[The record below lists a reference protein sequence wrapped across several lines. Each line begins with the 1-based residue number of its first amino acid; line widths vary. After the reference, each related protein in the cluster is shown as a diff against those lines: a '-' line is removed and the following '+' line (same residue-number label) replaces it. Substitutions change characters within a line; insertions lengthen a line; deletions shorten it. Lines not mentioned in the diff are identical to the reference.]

1 MRGMD
6 RTRIP
11 ALISDQQLVESLR
24 RISPKAAS
32 GAELVGAI
40 ADEVLALF
48 RADASAVF
56 RFDGDEI
63 VVVGSAAAPG
73 HTVFIPGA
81 RFPVEPEMVAAKIR
95 ATGEATRAARYDED
109 PSDAGR
115 RVSALG
121 INVVIGAPIVLRGE
135 QWGIVYAG
143 AEARERLP
151 EGSERDLSVYAEI
164 LALTTESAETSLKL
178 ESQTAER
185 QAMMRLTR
193 TALGGADEGEVLA
206 AVAREAAMML
216 GASAAV
222 LLRDRAGDFEVASQ
236 WTAGEP
242 VAVPGDAFD
251 DELATRARETRR
263 VERIGDADITV
274 HPVRQVLGRPVGW
287 AAPIGTAD
295 RFWGVVLVAGEQG
308 RPLPGDAPERITRF
322 AELAELLIDNVET
335 RRDLVDQLVQT
346 QEFAALVEGSEDFIG
361 LAGLDGQSIYLNAG
375 GRRMLGIES
384 QEEARTYKIR
394 DYLTEEGK
402 QHYVDV
408 SGPAVR
414 DEGHFRGETT
424 LKHFRT
430 GEAIPVTVN
439 AFLIEHPVS
448 GEPTAVAVVQHD
460 LRERRAAERQL
471 LEHADRVEELAA
483 ARRRLLVE
491 VLRSEER
498 MRRQIAD
505 ALHDDVLQELYAV
518 RLDLERLDEDEEAV
532 HRARVGLDA
541 ASRQVRNAVGDLH
554 PASAS
559 TQDLEARL
567 RAIVEQGG
575 ERAGFGVRF
584 ECSAKW
590 PTGVDELLVA
600 LTREFVHNAVKHADA
615 TFLVAS
621 LKDEGN
627 DIVLEVSDD
636 GRGMQPGRTDD
647 ALRLGHIGLASARE
661 RVDAVGGLVDVA
673 SEPGEGTR
681 VRVVVP
687 REASASA
694 EAAGG

>member
-1 MRGMD
+1 
-6 RTRIP
+6 
-11 ALISDQQLVESLR
+11 LISDKVLVESLR
-24 RISPKAAS
+24 RLSPKAAS
-32 GAELVGAI
+32 GTDLAAAI
-40 ADEVLALF
+40 ADEVLELF
-48 RADASAVF
+48 GSDASWVL
-56 RFDGDEI
+56 RFDGDEL

-73 HTVFIPGA
+73 HPVLTPGS
-81 RFPVEPEMVAAKIR
+81 RFPIEPEMIAARIR
-95 ATGEATRAARYDED
+95 ASGEATRAARYDED
-109 PSDAGR
+109 ESDAGR

-121 INVVIGAPIVLRGE
+121 IDVVIGAPVVVRGE

-143 AEARERLP
+143 AQGTDRLP

-164 LALTTESAETSLKL
+164 LALTAGSAEASLEL

-185 QAMMRLTR
+185 QALMRLTR
-193 TALGGADEGEVLA
+193 TALGGADESVVLA
-206 AVAREAAMML
+206 AVAREAAEML
-216 GASAAV
+216 GATAAV

-236 WTAGEP
+236 WTAGAP
-242 VAVPGDAFD
+242 VAVPGEAFD
-251 DELATRARETRR
+251 DELASRARETRR
-263 VERIGDADITV
+263 VESLGDADVTV
-274 HPVRQVLGRPVGW
+274 RPGRQVLCRPVGW

-335 RRDLVDQLVQT
+335 RRDLVNQLVQT
-346 QEFAALVEGSEDFIG
+346 QEFVALVEGSDDFVG
-361 LAGLDGQSIYLNAG
+361 LADLDGRTVYVNAG
-375 GRRMLGIES
+375 GRRLLGIES
-384 QEEARTYKIR
+384 QEEARTYTIF
-394 DYLTEEGK
+394 DYLTDRGK
-402 QHYVDV
+402 QDFLDV
-408 SGPAVR
+408 SGPTIR
-414 DEGHFRGETT
+414 GEGHFRGETA
-424 LKHFRT
+424 LQHFRT
-430 GEAIPVTVN
+430 GEAIPVAVN
-439 AFLIEHPVS
+439 AFLIEHPVT
-448 GEPTAVAVVQHD
+448 GEPRALAVVQHD
-460 LRERRAAERQL
+460 LRERREAERQL
-471 LEHADRVEELAA
+471 LEHADRVEDLAS

-541 ASRQVRNAVGDLH
+541 ASRQVRHAVGDLH

-559 TQDLEARL
+559 TQDLDARL

-584 ECSAKW
+584 ECAAQW

-600 LTREFVHNAVKHADA
+600 LLREFVHNTVKHADA
-615 TFLVAS
+615 TFLVAA

-636 GRGMQPGRTDD
+636 GRGMPPGRAED

-661 RVDAVGGLVDVA
+661 RVDAVGGRVDVTTA
-673 SEPGEGTR
+673 PGEGTR
-681 VRVVVP
+681 IRVVVP
-687 REASASA
+687 REGTSA
-694 EAAGG
+694 ETDGD